1 MQVGVPVT
9 TRYTIPQIRHQTEA
23 EDGPGG
29 ACGDAC
35 PRTLIHQRRWAG
47 PPETSGWDRC
57 DSLSLVQVSI
67 EVRCSPLQLEQEWQ
81 RVDLMSDDS
90 MIQEM

>member
-1 MQVGVPVT
+1 MPVT
-9 TRYTIPQIRHQTEA
+9 TRYTTPQIRYQTEA

-29 ACGDAC
+29 ACVDAC
-35 PRTLIHQRRWAG
+35 PRTLIHQRRWIG
-47 PPETSGWDRC
+47 TLEMSGWDRR

-81 RVDLMSDDS
+81 RVDLMSDNS